1 MNSEISN
8 WGDYSN
14 RFLAI
19 VTFFGVLA
27 AIYAGW
33 YARKIYIIEHYRDV
47 DKDREDSE
55 SQARL
60 ISGWAEISRDS
71 MAANANIGL
80 VARIQNLSKQPVYDV
95 SFFLYLDGRNVHQN
109 EANLIPPEQPY
120 VWEIPTGVFSGS
132 TILQGN
138 RTGVTVPEALEIIKR
153 TRLSITFLDSNNK
166 KWNRDQHGILMEI
179 I

>member
-19 VTFFGVLA
+19 VTFLGVLA

-33 YARKIYIIEHYRDV
+33 YARKIYIIEHDRDV
-47 DKDREDSE
+47 DKDRDDSE

-71 MAANANIGL
+71 MATTANFGL
-80 VARIQNLSKQPVYDV
+80 VAKNQNLSNQPVYDV
-95 SFFLYLDGRNVHQN
+95 SFFWYFDGRNVHQN
-109 EANLIPPEQPY
+109 DANLIPPEQPY

-132 TILQGN
+132 YVPDN
-138 RTGVTVPEALEIIKR
+138 RRTGVTLPEALSIIKK
-153 TRLSITFLDSNNK
+153 TRLSITFLDSNNRI
-166 KWNRDQHGILMEI
+166 WNRDEHGILKEI
-179 I
+179 N